1 MFRPLILVLC
11 LELKYS
17 LIKAF
22 QLYPNPE
29 TISVAVRWHGDSHH
43 GESES
48 GQSMEGALCLI
59 TTPELLTLSLPTHDW
74 ETGTDRHRVINNC
87 VLQQSPYWLD
97 CGLAPILINCV
108 RIFRCGRQWP
118 GTGQWLIVPVITLFV
133 AGGESGIERRS
144 SGGHPTS
151 EWKSTAFIFNGF
163 SHGRDSDLFGN
174 WRLIWTKAWRLQ
186 SCWKLIHLRWDLN
199 CCELSVDCG

>member
-1 MFRPLILVLC
+1 MTWRQ
-11 LELKYS
+11 S
-17 LIKAF
+17 
-22 QLYPNPE
+22 
-29 TISVAVRWHGDSHH
+29 SWRVRERTEHGGGIVPHH
-43 GESES
+43 DPGVVNTF
-48 GQSMEGALCLI
+48 AANTRLR
-59 TTPELLTLSLPTHDW
+59 
-74 ETGTDRHRVINNC
+74 DRDRQASVINNC